1 MWRLFVALCSCIPLV
16 GCWLPFYQFSFNKY
30 PYLNLSHSFQ
40 LSEPR
45 KAQESTESKVERLG
59 LIFKRNVRKL
69 REKSHSLDLVFLVD
83 ESSSVGNV
91 NFNNELKFVKK
102 LLSDFPVLPSA
113 TRVAIVTFS
122 SKNHVLPRVDYIS
135 SSHSHQHKCSLLN
148 HEIPAIS
155 YKGGGT
161 YTKGA
166 FQQAAQILEKSNRN
180 ATKVIFLITDGYSN
194 GGDPRPTA
202 TSLRDMGVEIF
213 TFGIWQ
219 GNIREL
225 HDMASFPKEEHCY
238 FVHNFAEF
246 EALARRALHEDLPSG
261 SYIQEDIS
269 HCSSLCDA
277 GQDCCDVMASCKCGT
292 RSGQYDCVCEKG
304 YYGKGL
310 QNECTACP
318 PGTYKPEATPGGISS
333 CTPCP
338 DKHHT
343 SPPGSTAVKDCVCKN
358 GYSPVGQSCQVVHCP
373 EIKPPEH
380 GYFIQNV
387 CNNHFNA
394 ACGIRCKAG
403 FDLIGSSIRLC
414 QPSGEWSGSEAT
426 CRARLCPRIIE
437 PKHGHINCTTRDV
450 SYRTVCQ
457 VNCEDGYQ
465 LRGPTKLTCQ
475 VNSQWDG
482 PPPQCLETQCPALEH
497 SKTYVFMP
505 SSCGEEPVKVGTE
518 CFLRCKPG
526 YTNSGIADKIQCLSS
541 GKWNTSI
548 KKGTCRDSE
557 PPQMTCPKDIV
568 TETMEHQN
576 IANISWIVPHGKD
589 NSNEQVSIQVTPAFI
604 PPHTFPI
611 GEIRITYTAT
621 DRSGNR
627 ANCSFKVKVV
637 DAEPPVIDK
646 CRSPPP
652 LQTVEREVSVQWEEP
667 QFSDNSGFPLIIT
680 KTHSPGDHFP
690 HGETLVKYTATDSSG
705 NSRTCDLHIIIK
717 GSACEHPFNP
727 INGKFS
733 CVQDE
738 SGVNCTLFCM
748 DGYGLM
754 EETAQSYFCAHDGLW
769 KPPYS
774 ADWPDCSVNRFA
786 NNGFKPFEMLF
797 KASRCDDMNLME
809 AFTEKF
815 STALGNMV
823 PTFCSDADEV
833 KCRLETIRN
842 GRCLEYNYDYENGF
856 AISPGGWGKSWN
868 PQNVLDYAQGDQ
880 DYQQDQAERFSPK
893 TAPLR
898 IRRQTKD
905 LPSTADQKIQII
917 FNISASIPLPKERND
932 SLEGENQK
940 KLLQALEHIT
950 NRLKRTLDKEP
961 LYSFQMVSET
971 ITADTK
977 SLESKKATLFCQP
990 GSVLKGRMCV
1000 NCPIG
1005 TYYSLENLACESCW
1019 IGAYQDEEG
1028 QLECKSCP
1036 EGSST
1041 VYMHSRSLADCKAQC
1056 KPGTYS
1062 FSGLETCE
1070 SCPLGKFQPAF
1081 ASKLCVP
1088 CPEGMSTVNR
1098 GAVDVS
1104 ECGVPCPAGEFSR
1117 SGLAPCYPCPQ
1128 DYYQPDAGRSYCL
1141 SCPFY
1146 GTTSKSGATS
1156 IQDCSSFGSSYTAKE
1171 ETLLLPVVEE
1181 NISNTY
1187 QASSQVFHECFLN
1200 PCQNRGTCE
1209 EVGAG
1214 YICLCPSGFTGAKC
1228 ESDID
1233 ECLSMP
1239 CQNGAICTDVVGNFS
1254 CQCQPGYVGTLCET
1268 EINECISAPCVNDG
1282 TCVDGINGYTCNC
1295 ANGYTGIHCELEL
1308 NECHSNPCLNNGV
1321 CEDLPGTFKCTC
1333 PTGLSGVKCEININE
1348 CDSQPCLNGGVCSDG
1363 INNFRCQCKAGYT
1376 GLLCETDIDEC
1387 EANQCLN
1394 QATCVDGLN
1403 SFTCKCP
1410 PGFNGTRCETEMSSN
1425 FDLEFA
1431 VSGIYTY
1438 VILENVMP
1446 LLSAITCTFWMK
1458 SSDGINYGTPISYA
1472 VEGSDNAF
1480 LLIDYNG
1487 WVLYINGKERI
1498 TDCPSVNDGKWH
1510 HIGVTWN
1517 NTDGDWKVYIDGKMS
1532 DGGKGLAV
1540 DSVIPGGG
1548 SLVLGQD
1555 QDLKGEGFNPVESF
1569 VGSISQMN
1577 VWDYV
1582 LLPEQIKAL
1591 ASSCPKELHRGNLF
1605 AWSDFLKGT
1614 LGRVKVVTDSIF
1626 CADCPDL
1633 QTLIPHLQTSS
1644 RSVAPGSQVKLS
1656 CNPGYYLQGNET
1668 QQCLN
1673 LGQWNQ
1679 PLPTCERVTC
1689 GPPPSLKN
1697 GSYKAEGFHTGS
1709 MVTYQCNRGFYL
1721 LGDSRAVCGDNGIW
1735 NSNTP
1740 SCLDVDE
1747 CAVGSDCDK
1756 HSECHNT
1763 YGSYTCTCRHP
1774 YTGDGKNCTEPV
1786 KCPNPGSLEF
1796 GLVNGTDFTAGQK
1809 VYFSCKEGYHLIGA
1823 THITCLEFGIW
1834 SEHAP
1839 HCQVVNCGKP
1849 TIPENAIMKGS
1860 DYTYGNKVIFSCN
1873 TGFVLMGQAEII
1885 CLANGSWSELFQ
1897 QCKPVM
1903 CPEPQ
1908 NIENGNH
1915 TLNGRTYLSTVTYTC
1930 NNGYRLQGPS
1940 SLICESMENWND
1952 TVPVCKVVSCGK
1964 PPTLAN
1970 ASIIGNKFTVGSN
1983 ITYVCNEGHTLLGQE
1998 SKECLPSGEW
2008 SQSSIQCV
2016 PVPCDNPPHI
2026 DNALPEPGNRLYGDT
2041 AYYYCSDGYSL
2052 ADNSQLICNAQGQW
2066 SPPEGKEIPRCIADF
2081 CVRPADLPHAILE
2094 SVNKAKYSSESV
2106 VNYKCKEGFV
2116 MNGSST
2122 LKCLRGGQWMPSPLD
2137 IQCFPVR
2144 CTEPPNIEQGY
2155 INGNNYSFGSVIA
2168 YGCNKGYYIKGEKKR
2183 TCEATG
2189 EWSGSLPTCLPVS
2202 CGDPPKLENGY
2213 IESKGKFVYES
2224 QVTYNCNPGYKLVGS
2239 PVRVC
2244 QENHRWI
2251 SESPPS
2257 CILLTCET
2265 PPPIKH
2271 GHYEGSTFEVGSKV
2285 EYVCDEGYELLG
2297 DAVWTCLKYGK
2308 WSKTKVPLCVP
2319 VQCSE
2324 PQLEQNHLVLIS
2336 LDSNSGIIELACQE
2350 GYVLQ
2355 GSSVLKCLSSQEW
2368 NDSFPVCK
2376 LVPCGK
2382 PPYVKLGEPLYSHLN
2397 FGSVVRYTCMG
2408 GLTLKKESSV
2418 TCLANG
2424 SWSLPIPECTA
2435 VECPHPEEIHN
2446 GIVDIQGLMYLNEA
2460 LYSCKSGY
2468 ELVGNSTLLCGED
2481 GVWTGETPTCKHIEC
2496 AAPEEIPNGKV
2507 AYLEV
2512 KFGHSVT
2519 YHCDRGFRL
2528 EGQEKRICLETG
2540 QWDSEVPKCKEIY
2553 CDVPQPIENG
2563 FVEGVD
2569 HSFGSTIIYSC
2580 TPGFQLA
2587 GHALLTCEESGW
2599 SSSPPVCLP
2608 TDCGLPPH
2616 IDFGEYVKVF
2626 DPSRVLGNEFDSV
2639 NPSPDP
2645 HQSYVAISKQ
2655 PLELVSELE
2664 VTEPFEIDFLHGTAI
2679 VYSCNSGYEL
2689 TGSSM
2694 LICQEDGFWNGSA
2707 PVCLPA
2713 VCEPPKAPEHGFVN
2727 ATKNILGSVVEYGC
2741 KHGYKLDGQAVQQ
2754 CVSGRRWSG
2763 RAPTCKLV
2771 SCNVPETLDNGSIE
2785 GDTFTYLSKI
2795 FYKCDSGFELKG
2807 PRMRACQA
2815 NEQWDGYMP
2824 LCSPVSCGPPLV
2836 LENGMVIGSE
2846 YTYKTKVIYRCN
2858 TGFVLEG
2865 DKNSLCLSNGS
2876 WSFTAAVCR
2885 KVQCL
2890 EPPYITYGEFLG
2902 SERGYGAEIKY
2913 SCKDGYT
2920 LQGKSIL
2927 KCQSDGSWDDKAP
2940 QCIPIVCDPPE
2951 DISHG
2956 YVNGSSFILGSHVY
2970 YVCFPGYKL
2979 IGNPILQCTAFGSWE
2994 GEVPSCKPCVC
3005 QPPVIENGYVTTKS
3019 FHCGEKVQ
3027 FQCNKYFNLHGPTEA
3042 ICESSGL
3049 WNPGVPYC
3057 GQIKCETPPS
3067 IPNTLLNGSS
3077 QLHKNAVTYRC
3088 SPGFVMSGSSHV
3100 ICSEDGVWKEPY
3112 PVCQLASCG
3121 PPPPVP
3127 NAEIIGTTY
3136 TIGSKVQYRCFKGY
3150 EMQTEADA
3158 KICLQDGTWSTHNI
3172 TCRQQSCPL
3181 PPKLATVIVT
3191 RSDSPSS
3198 GAVTISCLEG
3208 YELRKEN
3215 VSVCQPNGTWAP
3227 AFQPDSC
3234 TPVSCGR
3241 PSPPLHGIV
3250 IGTRYSYKDKVQYFC
3265 QPGYKLQG
3273 NAERICQA
3281 NKSWSGMDPVCSSL
3295 TCEIPSLL
3303 DKGYAVY
3310 DNLTVG
3316 SRVHY
3321 FCHEGHDLEGDPTA
3335 VCTGNGTWSVP
3346 QPACKAKRCP
3356 EPSGIFYDKASSE
3369 ESFFVGQKLSVR
3381 CPKGYKIQGPTYI
3394 TCESDLTWTPSAVK
3408 CEKIPC
3414 SSPVHVPNAL
3424 IRRINFPSGDII
3436 AYTCFGG
3443 YMLEGPS
3450 RITCLE
3456 NGTWT
3461 SPPSCKAVCRFPCQN
3476 GGTCKKPNLC
3486 SCAEGWSGMY
3496 CEEPLCILPCLNG
3509 GKCIAPYVCR
3519 CPVGWSGSRCHN
3531 AVCQSPCLNGGKC
3544 IRPNRCHCPP
3554 GWSGHDCSRK
3564 RKHGFYHL

>member
-1 MWRLFVALCSCIPLV
+1 
-16 GCWLPFYQFSFNKY
+16 
-30 PYLNLSHSFQ
+30 
-40 LSEPR
+40 
-45 KAQESTESKVERLG
+45 
-59 LIFKRNVRKL
+59 
-69 REKSHSLDLVFLVD
+69 
-83 ESSSVGNV
+83 
-91 NFNNELKFVKK
+91 
-102 LLSDFPVLPSA
+102 
-113 TRVAIVTFS
+113 
-122 SKNHVLPRVDYIS
+122 
-135 SSHSHQHKCSLLN
+135 
-148 HEIPAIS
+148 
-155 YKGGGT
+155 
-161 YTKGA
+161 
-166 FQQAAQILEKSNRN
+166 
-180 ATKVIFLITDGYSN
+180 
-194 GGDPRPTA
+194 
-202 TSLRDMGVEIF
+202 MGVEIF

-343 SPPGSTAVKDCVCKN
+343 SPPGSTAIKDCVCKN

-426 CRARLCPRIIE
+426 CRAADPTHWPRE
-437 PKHGHINCTTRDV
+437 RPVHDSGSFAPETARQRNGFPSAEENPTSPGAAGSSRAVETDSQAGVAAQKATPR
-450 SYRTVCQ
+450 
-457 VNCEDGYQ
+457 
-465 LRGPTKLTCQ
+465 RGPRH
-475 VNSQWDG
+475 DG
-482 PPPQCLETQCPALEH
+482 IRE
-497 SKTYVFMP
+497 
-505 SSCGEEPVKVGTE
+505 
-518 CFLRCKPG
+518 
-526 YTNSGIADKIQCLSS
+526 
-541 GKWNTSI
+541 
-548 KKGTCRDSE
+548 
-557 PPQMTCPKDIV
+557 
-568 TETMEHQN
+568 
-576 IANISWIVPHGKD
+576 
-589 NSNEQVSIQVTPAFI
+589 VSIQVTPAFI

-611 GEIRITYTAT
+611 GDIQITYTAT
-621 DRSGNR
+621 DQSGNH

-646 CRSPPP
+646 CRSPAP
-652 LQTVEREVSVQWEEP
+652 LQTVEREVSVHWEEP
-667 QFSDNSGFPLIIT
+667 QFSDNSGYHLIIT
-680 KTHSPGDHFP
+680 KTHKPGDHFT

-856 AISPGGWGKSWN
+856 AI
-868 PQNVLDYAQGDQ
+868 
-880 DYQQDQAERFSPK
+880 
-893 TAPLR
+893 T
-898 IRRQTKD
+898 
-905 LPSTADQKIQII
+905 
-917 FNISASIPLPKERND
+917 SIPLPKERND

-977 SLESKKATLFCQP
+977 SLEI
-990 GSVLKGRMCV
+990 

-1036 EGSST
+1036 EVSST
-1041 VYMHSRSLADCKAQC
+1041 VYMHSRSLADCK
-1056 KPGTYS
+1056 G
-1062 FSGLETCE
+1062 
-1070 SCPLGKFQPAF
+1070 
-1081 ASKLCVP
+1081 
-1088 CPEGMSTVNR
+1088 
-1098 GAVDVS
+1098 
-1104 ECGVPCPAGEFSR
+1104 
-1117 SGLAPCYPCPQ
+1117 
-1128 DYYQPDAGRSYCL
+1128 
-1141 SCPFY
+1141 
-1146 GTTSKSGATS
+1146 
-1156 IQDCSSFGSSYTAKE
+1156 FGSSYTAKE

-1187 QASSQVFHECFLN
+1187 QASS
-1200 PCQNRGTCE
+1200 
-1209 EVGAG
+1209 
-1214 YICLCPSGFTGAKC
+1214 
-1228 ESDID
+1228 
-1233 ECLSMP
+1233 
-1239 CQNGAICTDVVGNFS
+1239 
-1254 CQCQPGYVGTLCET
+1254 
-1268 EINECISAPCVNDG
+1268 
-1282 TCVDGINGYTCNC
+1282 
-1295 ANGYTGIHCELEL
+1295 
-1308 NECHSNPCLNNGV
+1308 
-1321 CEDLPGTFKCTC
+1321 
-1333 PTGLSGVKCEININE
+1333 
-1348 CDSQPCLNGGVCSDG
+1348 
-1363 INNFRCQCKAGYT
+1363 QCKAGYT

-1540 DSVIPGGG
+1540 DSIIPGGG

-1577 VWDYV
+1577 VWDYA

-1591 ASSCPKELHRGNLF
+1591 ASSCPKDLHRGNLF

-1626 CADCPDL
+1626 CAG
-1633 QTLIPHLQTSS
+1633 
-1644 RSVAPGSQVKLS
+1644 V
-1656 CNPGYYLQGNET
+1656 N
-1668 QQCLN
+1668 
-1673 LGQWNQ
+1673 
-1679 PLPTCERVTC
+1679 C

-1756 HSECHNT
+1756 NSECHNT

-1809 VYFSCKEGYHLIGA
+1809 VYFSCKEGYHLIGS
-1823 THITCLEFGIW
+1823 THITCSEFGIW

-1860 DYTYGNKVIFSCN
+1860 DYTYGNKVIF
-1873 TGFVLMGQAEII
+1873 
-1885 CLANGSWSELFQ
+1885 
-1897 QCKPVM
+1897 
-1903 CPEPQ
+1903 
-1908 NIENGNH
+1908 
-1915 TLNGRTYLSTVTYTC
+1915 
-1930 NNGYRLQGPS
+1930 RLQGPS
-1940 SLICESMENWND
+1940 SLICESMEKWND
-1952 TVPVCKVVSCGK
+1952 TAPVCKVVSCEK

-1970 ASIIGNKFTVGSN
+1970 ASIVGNKFTVGSN

-2066 SPPEGKEIPRCIADF
+2066 SPPEGKEMPRCIADF

-2137 IQCFPVR
+2137 IRCFPVR

-2224 QVTYNCNPGYKLVGS
+2224 QVTYNCNPGYKLIGS

-2244 QENHRWI
+2244 QENHRWV
-2251 SESPPS
+2251 SESLPS

-2308 WSKTKVPLCVP
+2308 WSKTNVPLCVP

-2324 PQLEQNHLVLIS
+2324 PQLEQNHLVLIR
-2336 LDSNSGIIELACQE
+2336 LDSDSGIIELACQE

-2376 LVPCGK
+2376 LVSCGK

-2435 VECPHPEEIHN
+2435 VECPHPEEILN

-2481 GVWTGETPTCKHIEC
+2481 GVWIGETPTCKHIEC
-2496 AAPEEIPNGKV
+2496 AAPEEIANGKV

-2528 EGQEKRICLETG
+2528 EGQEKRICLEMG
-2540 QWDSEVPKCKEIY
+2540 QWDSEAPKCKEIY

-2616 IDFGEYVKVF
+2616 IDFGEYEKVF
-2626 DPSRVLGNEFDSV
+2626 DPSRVLGNVFDSV
-2639 NPSPDP
+2639 NPSPAP
-2645 HQSYVAISKQ
+2645 HHSYVAFSKQ
-2655 PLELVSELE
+2655 PLELVSELD

-2689 TGSSM
+2689 IGSSM

-2727 ATKNILGSVVEYGC
+2727 ATKNILGSIVEYGC

-2763 RAPTCKLV
+2763 RTPTCKLV

-2795 FYKCDSGFELKG
+2795 FYKCDPGFELKG

-2824 LCSPVSCGPPLV
+2824 LCSPVSCGPPSV

-2865 DKNSLCLSNGS
+2865 DKNILCLSNGS

-2890 EPPYITYGEFLG
+2890 EPSYITYGEFLG
-2902 SERGYGAEIKY
+2902 SERGYGAEVKY

-2940 QCIPIVCDPPE
+2940 QCVPVVCDPPE

-2956 YVNGSSFILGSHVY
+2956 YVNGSSFTLGSHVY

-2979 IGNPILQCTAFGSWE
+2979 IGNPILQCTADGSWE

-3019 FHCGEKVQ
+3019 FHCGEKIQ

-3042 ICESSGL
+3042 TCESNGL

-3088 SPGFVMSGSSHV
+3088 KPGFVMSGSSHV

-3136 TIGSKVQYRCFKGY
+3136 TIGSKVQYRCLKGY

-3172 TCRQQSCPL
+3172 TCRQQSCSL

-3215 VSVCQPNGTWAP
+3215 VSVSVRDWNWCGADASPAARQHSGPNLRQPIWVGTWNILSLQEDDPLLLEELCKLCISVVALSEVRRP
-3227 AFQPDSC
+3227 GTDQISIGGYTFYW
-3234 TPVSCGR
+3234 CGR
-3241 PSPPLHGIV
+3241 SDGCHTQEVAIPVVDWLLPMVSDVTPFNECIM
-3250 IGTRYSYKDKVQYFC
+3250 
-3265 QPGYKLQG
+3265 KL
-3273 NAERICQA
+3273 RLRH
-3281 NKSWSGMDPVCSSL
+3281 SL
-3295 TCEIPSLL
+3295 VSLCVVSV
-3303 DKGYAVY
+3303 YA
-3310 DNLTVG
+3310 
-3316 SRVHY
+3316 
-3321 FCHEGHDLEGDPTA
+3321 PTA
-3335 VCTGNGTWSVP
+3335 VSDVSVRETFYSQLRSVVDGCPPDDTPLVMSDYNVATGTDRAGYEDCLGPHGSGDRGESVP
-3346 QPACKAKRCP
+3346 
-3356 EPSGIFYDKASSE
+3356 
-3369 ESFFVGQKLSVR
+3369 
-3381 CPKGYKIQGPTYI
+3381 
-3394 TCESDLTWTPSAVK
+3394 
-3408 CEKIPC
+3408 
-3414 SSPVHVPNAL
+3414 
-3424 IRRINFPSGDII
+3424 
-3436 AYTCFGG
+3436 
-3443 YMLEGPS
+3443 
-3450 RITCLE
+3450 
-3456 NGTWT
+3456 
-3461 SPPSCKAVCRFPCQN
+3461 
-3476 GGTCKKPNLC
+3476 
-3486 SCAEGWSGMY
+3486 
-3496 CEEPLCILPCLNG
+3496 
-3509 GKCIAPYVCR
+3509 
-3519 CPVGWSGSRCHN
+3519 
-3531 AVCQSPCLNGGKC
+3531 
-3544 IRPNRCHCPP
+3544 
-3554 GWSGHDCSRK
+3554 
-3564 RKHGFYHL
+3564 